1 MSDAKRY
8 TVRLD
13 KAAQKSLNRLP
24 QRFNDR
30 LVLAMRALADNPRP
44 HGCKK
49 LSGTANDYR
58 IRVGDY
64 RIIYTIF
71 DDVLVVLVINIGHR
85 KDVYR
90 P

>member
-1 MSDAKRY
+1 VSEAKQY

-13 KAAQKSLNRLP
+13 KAVQKTLNRLP
-24 QRFNDR
+24 RRPVER
-30 LVLAMRALADNPRP
+30 LVLAMRGLADNPRP

-71 DDVLVVLVINIGHR
+71 DDVLVVFVINVGHR